1 MKKIL
6 LLSFALTVSIAG
18 FAQKRVT
25 STSPVNHNMEGN
37 NAPENS
43 GFGLKGGLNISNI
56 HGGNESAYPNAKGKT
71 SFHVGAFSQFSVT
84 DFFSIQPEVLY
95 SRQGFSSDANPGS
108 TIKTG
113 TVDNQLDYI
122 NVPVLFS
129 FQVLD
134 NISLQAGPMVGLLLT
149 AKENNTETIKEQYN
163 SFDYGAAAGIEGRL
177 SIARLGIRYN
187 YGIND
192 IYKAPRVS
200 PEIRNNVLQVYAGI
214 GF

>member
-6 LLSFALTVSIAG
+6 LLSFALITSLAG

-25 STSPVNHNMEGN
+25 STAPVNHNMEGN
-37 NAPENS
+37 TAPRNS

-56 HGGNESAYPNAKGKT
+56 HGSNESAYPNAKGKT

-84 DFFSIQPEVLY
+84 DFFSVQPEVLY
-95 SRQGFSSDANPGS
+95 SRQGFNSSSNPGS
-108 TIKTG
+108 AIKTG
-113 TVDNQLDYI
+113 AIDTKLDYI

-149 AKENNTETIKEQYN
+149 AKENDTETIKEQYN
-163 SFDYGAAAGIEGRL
+163 SFDYGGAAGIEGRL
-177 SIARLGIRYN
+177 SIARLGVRYN
-187 YGIND
+187 YSIAD

-200 PEIRNNVLQVYAGI
+200 PEISNNALQVYVGI